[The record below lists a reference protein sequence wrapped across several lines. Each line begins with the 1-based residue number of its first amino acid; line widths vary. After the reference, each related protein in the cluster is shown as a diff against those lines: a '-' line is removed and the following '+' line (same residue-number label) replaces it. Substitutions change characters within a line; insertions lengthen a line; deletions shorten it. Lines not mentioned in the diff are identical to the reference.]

1 MADSNNEMKPAHD
14 KGVLVSYLK
23 EIILKNKPGELI
35 DLGFYDIF
43 EKAGLEDKA
52 SILVQINRDEFKKQ
66 LQKKGI
72 KIEEF
77 VSDVLNGLPDL
88 FLIKLKKHFK

>member
-1 MADSNNEMKPAHD
+1 MQT
-14 KGVLVSYLK
+14 V
-23 EIILKNKPGELI
+23 
-35 DLGFYDIF
+35 
-43 EKAGLEDKA
+43 
-52 SILVQINRDEFKKQ
+52 EFKKQ